1 MMPSWP
7 RAEISGPG
15 RETLGA
21 DWTMATWEPA
31 WLPAGL
37 ASAAA
42 GTASAAEV
50 PTTPA
55 VAILAVAGMAAAA
68 PVSSPIV
75 AAGSRWRPVRD
86 RCWGARR
93 WARDRP
99 FALLIGV
106 GPLPGQ
112 DWIHRC
118 HQLGWMPARKRVP
131 RGRLLSHAN
140 AAVAMRIVCCFSN
153 RDATII

>member
-7 RAEISGPG
+7 RVEISGPG

-55 VAILAVAGMAAAA
+55 VAGLAAAA

-106 GPLPGQ
+106 GPL
-112 DWIHRC
+112 
-118 HQLGWMPARKRVP
+118 
-131 RGRLLSHAN
+131 
-140 AAVAMRIVCCFSN
+140 
-153 RDATII
+153 